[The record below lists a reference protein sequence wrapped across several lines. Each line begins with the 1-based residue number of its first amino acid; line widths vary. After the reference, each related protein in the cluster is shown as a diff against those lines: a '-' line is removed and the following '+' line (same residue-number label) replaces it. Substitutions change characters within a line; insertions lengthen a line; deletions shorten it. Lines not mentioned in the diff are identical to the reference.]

1 MDDIKPNPINVLARE
16 GGFARARTLTPE
28 QRSEIA
34 RTAAQARWDR
44 RDQIAI
50 AEGRSVTRSLTSAL
64 MAEPDRYARQTEL
77 DALDEIRK
85 KVEDHSQSPSCP
97 CDGCMQIVL
106 ANAQRRYSSI
116 LAKID
121 NGEKLEESEALFF
134 RLLTGS
140 KANRWTRVY
149 REECRRQNNL

>member
-1 MDDIKPNPINVLARE
+1 
-16 GGFARARTLTPE
+16 
-28 QRSEIA
+28 
-34 RTAAQARWDR
+34 
-44 RDQIAI
+44 
-50 AEGRSVTRSLTSAL
+50 
-64 MAEPDRYARQTEL
+64 
-77 DALDEIRK
+77 
-85 KVEDHSQSPSCP
+85 
-97 CDGCMQIVL
+97 MQIVL